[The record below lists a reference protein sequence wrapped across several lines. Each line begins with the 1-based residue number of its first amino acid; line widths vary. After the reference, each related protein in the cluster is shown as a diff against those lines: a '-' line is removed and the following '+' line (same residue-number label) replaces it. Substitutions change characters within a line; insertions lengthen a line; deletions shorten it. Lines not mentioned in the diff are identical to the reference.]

1 MHRTRA
7 ADLIQRIEAAVR
19 AARAEA
25 VRQRLGRVAEL
36 RTRQVAN
43 GWAEVWV
50 VEDVE
55 ELASEAELHSVGEM
69 KLTLEGDVRLRGCEA
84 AQHIPRLRDFPRGQ
98 S

>member
-1 MHRTRA
+1 
-7 ADLIQRIEAAVR
+7 LIQRIEAAVG
-19 AARAEA
+19 AAGTEA

-55 ELASEAELHSVGEM
+55 ELASEAELHSFSEM
-69 KLTLEGDVRLRGCEA
+69 KLSLEPVSGFEDQFVILQVNHHRRTGIL
-84 AQHIPRLRDFPRGQ
+84 P
-98 S
+98 